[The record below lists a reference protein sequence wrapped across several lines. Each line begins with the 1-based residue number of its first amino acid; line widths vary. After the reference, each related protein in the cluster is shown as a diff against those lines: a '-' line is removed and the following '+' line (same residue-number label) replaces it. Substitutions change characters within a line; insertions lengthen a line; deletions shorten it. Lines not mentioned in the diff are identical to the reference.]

1 MQNHSIDKL
10 LLQAAMLAAN
20 YRTTIATRP
29 QHPDASYSVM
39 LAAFSAPTPESEM
52 PADAVIDMLAKLA
65 EPGLHTPTGP
75 GFFGWVIGA
84 SHPVGVAADVL
95 TSAWGQNCGN
105 LYAAP
110 AAAAVETVAAAWLL
124 DLLEL
129 PAECTVGFVTGGTM
143 ANFVCLAAARSEVLL
158 RAGWNVE
165 SLGLFGAPP
174 IQVYIGDDAHTTVF
188 SALQMLGLG
197 YDRVIRIPTD
207 DAGRMLAPALAEK
220 IDGADMPKII
230 IAQAGQINTGS
241 FDPFEEI
248 AAIAHHKGAWL
259 HVDGAF
265 GLWARACPAVAEQ
278 ARGADLADSW
288 ATDGHKWLQTP
299 YDCGYAIVR
308 NGDAHRRAMTTAASY
323 LPAAGEG
330 ERDPSQYVPELSRR
344 ARGFATWAII
354 RHLGRQGIA
363 EMVAR
368 HCCVARRMAER
379 LQAEPGISILN
390 RVVLNQFI
398 VRFGADLSPAEGD
411 ALTKKV
417 IAQIQ
422 ADGVCFVGGARWR
435 GSWVMRISVIS
446 WPISE
451 ADGDRA
457 SEAII
462 SAWRRVA

>member
-1 MQNHSIDKL
+1 MRNHSVDEL
-10 LLQAAMLAAN
+10 LLQAAMRAAE
-20 YRTTIATRP
+20 YRRSVATRP
-29 QHPDASYSVM
+29 QHPEAGYPKM
-39 LAAFSAPTPESEM
+39 LAAFSAPTPEHET
-52 PADAVIDMLAKLA
+52 PADEVIEALANLA
-65 EPGLHTPTGP
+65 EPGLHTPAGP

-84 SHPVGVAADVL
+84 SHPAGVAADVL

-105 LYAAP
+105 VHAAP
-110 AAAAVETVAAAWLL
+110 AAAAVETVAAGWLL
-124 DLLEL
+124 DLLSL
-129 PAECTVGFVTGGTM
+129 PDVCTVGFVTGGTM

-197 YDRVIRIPTD
+197 HDRVIRIPTD
-207 DAGRMLAPALAEK
+207 DAGRMQAPALAQA
-220 IDGADMPKII
+220 IDDADVPRIV
-230 IAQAGQINTGS
+230 IAQAGQINTGA
-241 FDPFEEI
+241 FDPFGEI
-248 AAIAHHKGAWL
+248 AAIAHRKGAWL
-259 HVDGAF
+259 HIDGAF
-265 GLWARACPAVAEQ
+265 GLWARACPEVAEQ

-308 NGDAHRRAMTTAASY
+308 NGEAHRRAMTASASY

-330 ERDPSQYVPELSRR
+330 EREPSQYVPELSRR
-344 ARGFATWAII
+344 ARGFATWAMI

-368 HCCVARRMAER
+368 HCGVARRMAER
-379 LQAEPGISILN
+379 LQAEPGISVLN
-390 RVVLNQFI
+390 RVTLNQVI
-398 VRFGADLSPAEGD
+398 VRFGADLSQAEGD
-411 ALTKKV
+411 ALTRKV
-417 IAQIQ
+417 IAQVQ

-435 GSWVMRISVIS
+435 DAWVMRLSVIS
-446 WPISE
+446 WPITE
-451 ADGDRA
+451 TEGDRA
-457 SEAII
+457 LDAIL